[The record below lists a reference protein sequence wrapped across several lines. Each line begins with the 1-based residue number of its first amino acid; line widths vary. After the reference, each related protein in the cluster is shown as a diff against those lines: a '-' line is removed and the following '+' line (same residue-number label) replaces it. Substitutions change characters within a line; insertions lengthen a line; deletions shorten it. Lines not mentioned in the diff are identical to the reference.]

1 MGSDNVRV
9 SLYLP
14 KGDTGK
20 YKMVSKDFVK
30 CDDKNPEISVISR
43 NDYEKKTINVE
54 VDTNDVVIRKP
65 AMTIVEYVVKVA
77 SQGNENKVNPDDA
90 EEIKDILADKNEV
103 SEYRKLRQKYIEN
116 VLFDEDVDDES
127 KEARE
132 EELNKELGKKE
143 DDDPS
148 QVIFEYK
155 FFTNPVEYYFVI
167 DKDMSGGGGRMSGG
181 GRGGGHS
188 RRRKRQMR
196 KRMRQTRK
204 RMRHTKRR
212 LRTSVSR
219 KRRR

>member
-43 NDYEKKTINVE
+43 NDYEKKTINVD

-65 AMTIVEYVVKVA
+65 AMTIVEYVVEVA

-167 DKDMSGGGGRMSGG
+167 DEGMSGG
-181 GRGGGHS
+181 GGGHS
-188 RRRKRQMR
+188 RRRRR
-196 KRMRQTRK
+196 TRQTKK
-204 RMRHTKRR
+204 RLRHTKRKKR
-212 LRTSVSR
+212 YASSR
-219 KRRR
+219 KRR